1 MSNYIR
7 EIIDFIWNLLLNI
20 RNAIS
25 SLVSSNDA
33 YFFHLSASL
42 DNFNAFLDKNI
53 INGNLLNIS
62 LTYRELILYLVP
74 ITLVFLSIYLII
86 KLIYKLLGLFRI

>member
-53 INGNLLNIS
+53 INGNS

>member
-1 MSNYIR
+1 MSNFIR

-33 YFFHLSASL
+33 YFFNLSASV
-42 DNFNAFLDKNI
+42 DNFNAFLDQNI
-53 INGNLLNIS
+53 INGQLLNIS

-86 KLIYKLLGLFRI
+86 KLIYY